1 MIRRLSVMALAL
13 GLAAAA
19 PALVAGSA
27 RVVDGD
33 TFSVGPERVR
43 LWGVDAPEGRQV
55 CQNAQGQGY
64 ACGDVARDQLV
75 GLIGGRAV
83 RCEVRDRD
91 PYGRAVARCLA
102 DRPIWARQWLERGG
116 RSTMSSSA
124 AAPMRR
130 PRPRREGRGAV
141 CGLVASRPLR
151 PGGPKRAKR
160 ARRRSHPLSR
170 VASSRATSTPR
181 VGGSSMSRVR
191 RTMRRPVSTHRM
203 ESAGSVQ
210 RLKHGRPVGRPLL
223 DDRRVKAWQRHFA
236 ADPAHVRFS
245 TLMLSRSFGK
255 PRISMASTS
264 LIMPSATR

>member
-19 PALVAGSA
+19 PPLVAGSA

-33 TFSVGPERVR
+33 TFSVVPERVR

-102 DRPIWARQWLERGG
+102 GSTDLGEAMVGAGWAVDYVQF
-116 RSTMSSSA
+116 S
-124 AAPMRR
+124 
-130 PRPRREGRGAV
+130 RGAY
-141 CGLVASRPLR
+141 ASAEAEAR
-151 PGGPKRAKR
+151 R
-160 ARRRSHPLSR
+160 ARRGLWAGRFETPSTWRAEARQARPAP
-170 VASSRATSTPR
+170 VAPPQPGCVIKGNINAKGRRIFHVLGQEDYAATRIDTSNGER
-181 VGGSSMSRVR
+181 WFCSAAEAR
-191 RTMRRPVSTHRM
+191 
-203 ESAGSVQ
+203 SAGWT
-210 RLKHGRPVGRPLL
+210 
-223 DDRRVKAWQRHFA
+223 A
-236 ADPAHVRFS
+236 
-245 TLMLSRSFGK
+245 
-255 PRISMASTS
+255 
-264 LIMPSATR
+264 ATR